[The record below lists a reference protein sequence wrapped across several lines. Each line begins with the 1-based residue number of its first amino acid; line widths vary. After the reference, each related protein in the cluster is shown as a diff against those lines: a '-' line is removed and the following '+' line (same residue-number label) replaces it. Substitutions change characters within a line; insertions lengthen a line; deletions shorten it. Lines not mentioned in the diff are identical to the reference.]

1 MQGMGISSRSWVLL
15 MASAL
20 KDNGST
26 HTWRKLRL
34 KILHRD
40 GYSCQMCGA
49 EGNHV
54 DHIIPRHAFG
64 EGNADIEDNL
74 QTLCKN
80 CNLSKGGRFFST
92 HATPLTLPGFVSPQ
106 KHSKGSNTPPNASV
120 SHDND

>member
-1 MQGMGISSRSWVLL
+1 MV
-15 MASAL
+15 SAL
-20 KDNGST
+20 TNNGST

-40 GYSCQMCGA
+40 GFSCQLCGM

-80 CNLSKGGRFFST
+80 CNLSKGGRFFNRQ
-92 HATPLTLPGFVSPQ
+92 ATPLTLPECISP
-106 KHSKGSNTPPNASV
+106 SNNSNGLNKPPNASL

>member
-1 MQGMGISSRSWVLL
+1 

-40 GYSCQMCGA
+40 GYSCQLCGA

-74 QTLCKN
+74 QTLCKS
-80 CNLSKGGRFFST
+80 CNLSKGGRFFNSRL
-92 HATPLTLPGFVSPQ
+92 TPLTLPGFVSPQ
-106 KHSKGSNTPPNASV
+106 NDSKGSKKPSNASV
-120 SHDND
+120 SHEDD

>member
-1 MQGMGISSRSWVLL
+1 MQCVGIPPGKELVL

-40 GYSCQMCGA
+40 GYSCQLCGA
-49 EGNHV
+49 EGNQV

-74 QTLCKN
+74 QTLCKS
-80 CNLSKGGRFFST
+80 CNLSKGGRFFNT

-106 KHSKGSNTPPNASV
+106 TNSKGSNKPLNASV
-120 SHDND
+120 SHEHD

>member
-1 MQGMGISSRSWVLL
+1 MQGVGIPPGKELLL

-40 GYSCQMCGA
+40 GYSCQLCGA

-74 QTLCKN
+74 QTLCKS
-80 CNLSKGGRFFST
+80 CNLSKGGRFFNSRL
-92 HATPLTLPGFVSPQ
+92 TPLTLPGFVSPQ
-106 KHSKGSNTPPNASV
+106 TDSKGSNKPSNASV
-120 SHDND
+120 SHEDD